1 MSGILTSLGTERE
14 PVSVSDGLVV
24 SPCCHQTPGVV
35 MLNSSGLVMALL
47 RVQNSHTQSLLEAA
61 LVFTGGNQFWH
72 QKVEE
77 GML

>member
-1 MSGILTSLGTERE
+1 
-14 PVSVSDGLVV
+14 
-24 SPCCHQTPGVV
+24 